1 MDNQTSDKFALET
14 ALVKSLLSDHKAS
27 RRWKNIRFFTW
38 IILWAI
44 LLIALLY
51 SPSEPQEKPGFGKS
65 YVSLLRLDGVI
76 MPNSQFSATKVLPE
90 LSQAFRDKS
99 AKGVVLLINSPGGS
113 PVQASIIHDKIEQLK
128 KKYKKTVIVV
138 AEDTLASGSYLVA
151 TAADKIFV
159 NKDTVTGSIGVIMEG
174 FGFTDAI
181 AKLGITRRVFT
192 AGQNKDRMDPFV
204 AMKPA
209 DREKIDG
216 ILNAV
221 HQDFIA
227 DVIAGRGAKLS
238 GDKKELFSGDFW
250 TGTQAVKL
258 GLADGTANPWQA
270 MQETF
275 GTTYYRDYTPRPS
288 FWETVAKDIAME
300 MHLALPSGVRL
311 QEVG

>member
-1 MDNQTSDKFALET
+1 MN
-14 ALVKSLLSDHKAS
+14 
-27 RRWKNIRFFTW
+27 
-38 IILWAI
+38 
-44 LLIALLY
+44 
-51 SPSEPQEKPGFGKS
+51 
-65 YVSLLRLDGVI
+65 
-76 MPNSQFSATKVLPE
+76 
-90 LSQAFRDKS
+90 
-99 AKGVVLLINSPGGS
+99 
-113 PVQASIIHDKIEQLK
+113 
-128 KKYKKTVIVV
+128 
-138 AEDTLASGSYLVA
+138 
-151 TAADKIFV
+151 
-159 NKDTVTGSIGVIMEG
+159 
-174 FGFTDAI
+174 
-181 AKLGITRRVFT
+181 
-192 AGQNKDRMDPFV
+192 
-204 AMKPA
+204 PA